1 MTCSFSFKH
10 IIVASWF
17 LLPVIIVHGL
27 VFRFDTN
34 YLNWHNYTDERED
47 KETDLC
53 MQIKDN
59 AKECIVSSVELS
71 NMQEDPVTRMGS
83 DAEIELVGATL
94 QLRGLSL
101 VIQPLEDIS
110 RNLLVYNGT
119 SFYLMC

>member
-1 MTCSFSFKH
+1 
-10 IIVASWF
+10 
-17 LLPVIIVHGL
+17 
-27 VFRFDTN
+27 
-34 YLNWHNYTDERED
+34 
-47 KETDLC
+47 

>member
-1 MTCSFSFKH
+1 
-10 IIVASWF
+10 
-17 LLPVIIVHGL
+17 
-27 VFRFDTN
+27 
-34 YLNWHNYTDERED
+34 
-47 KETDLC
+47 

-119 SFYLMC
+119 SFYLMW